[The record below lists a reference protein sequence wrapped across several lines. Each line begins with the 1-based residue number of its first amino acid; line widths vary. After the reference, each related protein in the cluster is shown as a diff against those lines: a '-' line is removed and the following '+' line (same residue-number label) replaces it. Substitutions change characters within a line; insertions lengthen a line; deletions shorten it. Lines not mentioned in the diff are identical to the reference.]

1 MENHKSTCMVVTY
14 KDYIDCE
21 TPKQLK
27 VSANTKCNGG
37 GGQISYINMK
47 ESNNKVA

>member
-37 GGQISYINMK
+37 GRQISYINMK